1 MPKPKNDEILNAY
14 VQETEGE
21 YKEGAVTQSPFTE
34 AKVEVVDEPNSEP
47 QDRPN
52 AHQTLVDQMDQN
64 RVRGLGAPQNS
75 GLKYRDN
82 VGWLKIPIETLPTKG
97 MFYPDG
103 FEISIRA
110 ARGEEIKHWSTMN
123 DHDIQQLSR
132 TDDILNYMIEKC
144 CNVKNPNYPGNSWKD
159 LKNVDRFYILFTI
172 KEFTFLDGENEL
184 MVPISEGKDIPVT
197 KDMIDFISVPDEVM
211 KFYNPD
217 KKCFTFNVGGTAFNM
232 HIPSIGVNDWLK
244 KYASQ
249 KINAREGYDEDFLTY
264 AHAYQ
269 GPSRTVAERLRG
281 DGFRF
286 EIVGCQGMVCRF
298 LCDRQAQHCNRAKDQ
313 VYQRGWCR
321 GRDSFDL
328 SGRHPRS
335 FRAFKSLTLSML
347 ILN

>member
-1 MPKPKNDEILNAY
+1 MSKQKNDEILNAY
-14 VQETEGE
+14 VQETEGG
-21 YKEGAVTQSPFTE
+21 YQEGAVTQSPFTE
-34 AKVEVVDEPNSEP
+34 AKVEVINEPNSEP

-52 AHQTLVDQMDQN
+52 AHQALVDQMDQN

-264 AHAYQ
+264 A
-269 GPSRTVAERLRG
+269 P
-281 DGFRF
+281 
-286 EIVGCQGMVCRF
+286 
-298 LCDRQAQHCNRAKDQ
+298 
-313 VYQRGWCR
+313 
-321 GRDSFDL
+321 
-328 SGRHPRS
+328 
-335 FRAFKSLTLSML
+335 ML
-347 ILN
+347 IRDHRGLSQRDYEEMVSASRLWGVKEWSVVSYVTDKLSTATEPKIKYINEDGAEVEIPLTFRGGIRALFVLSDPLLSVC